1 MSAPIVVLVTGRD
14 PSHGMGGGSSYVRA
28 HARAARLAGY
38 DPHVFCL
45 APPADAGAAAAGAAP
60 DLAATDFATI
70 HRVPAS
76 LGPLGRWIG
85 DGQPAERVLTHWF
98 NSFAYSAYL
107 VPFHAGRLAAA
118 VERFLRGRPAPRLVH
133 GFYTWGW
140 VGLRLHRSAGGSG
153 VVPIVSCFTLAADE
167 CSAKAAGAMAGGERW
182 LSRAELLWAR
192 TAVAACERSTYRR
205 SRQVLVNYDSVARQL
220 TRRFGARL
228 PLRKLPYASDL
239 AFTRCRDAAAGPPG
253 GAVASTAAAAGAT
266 DAAAVGPI
274 TAASAASRP
283 RRIVAVSRHDPRKG
297 HRVLLHALALL
308 RRRGAAFQAR
318 LVSGGPLLA
327 AHRELAR
334 QLALDDCVAL
344 PGWVDD
350 PYAEL
355 RDADIFVL
363 PSLQE
368 GSGSIAL
375 LEALQAGLPIVA
387 SDVDGIGED
396 VVHGDSALLV
406 PPDDHQALA
415 AALGALLAS
424 PVLRRRLGDRARA
437 AFEQRFTAPVFA
449 RALGEAYAAAGE

>member
-1 MSAPIVVLVTGRD
+1 M
-14 PSHGMGGGSSYVRA
+14 
-28 HARAARLAGY
+28 
-38 DPHVFCL
+38 
-45 APPADAGAAAAGAAP
+45 
-60 DLAATDFATI
+60 
-70 HRVPAS
+70 
-76 LGPLGRWIG
+76 
-85 DGQPAERVLTHWF
+85 
-98 NSFAYSAYL
+98 
-107 VPFHAGRLAAA
+107 VPFHAGRLATA

-140 VGLRLHRSAGGSG
+140 VGLRLRRAAGGSG

-167 CSAKAAGAMAGGERW
+167 CRAKAAGAMAGGERW
-182 LSRAELLWAR
+182 LSHAELLWAR
-192 TAVAACERSTYRR
+192 TAVATCERSTYRR
-205 SRQVLVNYDSVARQL
+205 SRQVLVNYDSVARRL

-239 AFTRCRDAAAGPPG
+239 AFTRCCDPAAKPTGR
-253 GAVASTAAAAGAT
+253 AVASVAASAELTAAAAASP
-266 DAAAVGPI
+266 GPL
-274 TAASAASRP
+274 
-283 RRIVAVSRHDPRKG
+283 RIVAVSRHDPRKG

-327 AHRELAR
+327 AHRELAH

-344 PGWVDD
+344 PGWIDD
-350 PYAEL
+350 PYSEL
-355 RDADIFVL
+355 RDADVFVL

-387 SDVDGIGED
+387 SGVDGIGED

-424 PVLRRRLGDRARA
+424 PLLRRRLGARARA